1 MLLNEV
7 VFLTGDWDLGSFLA
21 NARTALTGWAGLAVA
36 LIGIVCIFI
45 SIWQIASGLM
55 SHGKKQTNW
64 AISIIL
70 LLLGGVL
77 VADQAFDFVQGI
89 AGGGKKTITDLGG
102 TGGAIML
109 FEYSKFYFFK

>member
-1 MLLNEV
+1 MDLNEV
-7 VFLTGDWDLGSFLA
+7 IFLTGDWDLGSFLG
-21 NARTALTGWAGLAVA
+21 NAKTALTGWAGLAVA

-70 LLLGGVL
+70 LLVGGVL
-77 VADQAFDFVQGI
+77 VAERAFEFVQKI
-89 AGGGKKTITDLGG
+89 AGGGTKTIQDLGG
-102 TGGAIML
+102 TGAIML
-109 FEYSKFYFFK
+109 FEYSKLLF